1 MNIKPPFDVISKRK
15 LTIFCFNN
23 MLIYVGY
30 SASTGV
36 NQIKISGKPYANIRS
51 TQQLYKG
58 HRYIEYN

>member
-1 MNIKPPFDVISKRK
+1 
-15 LTIFCFNN
+15 

-36 NQIKISGKPYANIRS
+36 NQIKTSGKPYANIRS

-58 HRYIEYN
+58 HRYIENFETQLILWIGFTRSKLSTKV